1 MFSETSCSICRQ
13 TIIMLV
19 PYEEKTRFEDN
30 KLATTGERAI
40 LFITGKQVLQPNHW
54 MMFVLLFVNAGF
66 TSLHT
71 SRSLSS
77 GKGSTWYPKVL
88 YSYTPHKL
96 LGLLKYK
103 DTCIIYILH
112 TTQVVRHFKIK
123 IHSLY
128 ITPRQ
133 ELFTLWCAISLLNLR
148 GWQINQA
155 GQILLLGSFVL
166 C

>member
-1 MFSETSCSICRQ
+1 
-13 TIIMLV
+13 
-19 PYEEKTRFEDN
+19 
-30 KLATTGERAI
+30 
-40 LFITGKQVLQPNHW
+40 

-103 DTCIIYILH
+103 DTFIIYNSPTGALYALVRYFPIKFERL
-112 TTQVVRHFKIK
+112 TNQSSWSNSVVGK
-123 IHSLY
+123 LCVML
-128 ITPRQ
+128 T
-133 ELFTLWCAISLLNLR
+133 FTVVLLEDLMN
-148 GWQINQA
+148 GN
-155 GQILLLGSFVL
+155 
-166 C
+166 